1 MNGNLGEV
9 FNTYNVNILFTVAAL
24 PAKVALGGGPPGMVP
39 MIQPPPNTNAA
50 LIQPG
55 QTPPPRGGSGGV
67 PQNEAKANF
76 IPQTTQKVGVNGLA
90 PQVGKKFGEDDI
102 EGGSGY
108 VSAAVPD
115 EEDGEAQILIHSLE
129 KKR

>member
-55 QTPPPRGGSGGV
+55 QNPTPPRSGGAGV

-76 IPQTTQKVGVNGLA
+76 IPQTTMKVANSGQI
-90 PQVGKKFGEDDI
+90 PQVGKKFGEDDVDD
-102 EGGSGY
+102 SQKHLVRHY
-108 VSAAVPD
+108 
-115 EEDGEAQILIHSLE
+115 
-129 KKR
+129 